1 MKDEKELHLSWS
13 DLAIYTGIKE
23 IDDFR
28 IVLKQACT
36 RYPYR
41 IKLVSSAFD
50 ALNNP
55 GMIVDPVKLSINKD
69 AKCLMVGKLI
79 IDPLNTNLNRSLEDR
94 LISHEYYEQHKN
106 DHQKLRDLVSFVSG
120 KFISSDQTIKLV
132 LMDTNNTFVDLSFEY
147 EKDKEGFSVH
157 SSEAGAIQEYPL
169 LASIH
174 LQNPKKY
181 IYIASE
187 RAAVRDFEE
196 WLRYKVLYS
205 DEKLQEWI
213 QKKSPAEDYMKNFHF
228 ESP

>member
-41 IKLVSSAFD
+41 IKLIPSAFD

-55 GMIVDPVKLSINKD
+55 GMIVDPAKLGINKD
-69 AKCLMVGKLI
+69 AKSLMVGKLI
-79 IDPLNTNLNRSLEDR
+79 IDPLNTSLNRSLEDR

-120 KFISSDQTIKLV
+120 KFISSDQSIKLV

-147 EKDKEGFSVH
+147 EKDNEGFSVH

-187 RAAVRDFEE
+187 PSAVRDFEE